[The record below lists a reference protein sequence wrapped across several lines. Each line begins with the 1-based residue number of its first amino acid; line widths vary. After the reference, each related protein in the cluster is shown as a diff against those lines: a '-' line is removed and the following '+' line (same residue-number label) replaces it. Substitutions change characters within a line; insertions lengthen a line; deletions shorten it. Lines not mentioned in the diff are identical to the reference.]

1 MTKVIKMMTFFFLAF
16 VIYSILFL
24 NSMAV
29 VSLFLFIFF
38 KLIGG
43 EYDIWSL
50 SFFID
55 LVCYS
60 SAIGLGFALY
70 LTNKE
75 IDNGMFQD
83 GVNNGIKR

>member
-1 MTKVIKMMTFFFLAF
+1 MIKMLIFLFLAF
-16 VIYSILFL
+16 IIYGVLFL
-24 NSMAV
+24 NSMV
-29 VSLFLFIFF
+29 IISFF
-38 KLIGG
+38 CFVFSKMIGV
-43 EYDIWSL
+43 EFDIWRL
-50 SFFID
+50 SFFIK